1 MPSHEF
7 IIGPYVMPGV
17 LQSVEVPDRALN
29 WQVTQGSAGGI
40 GAATIWRGVKL
51 DEGGIVI
58 TTLITNAAGE
68 VEQDADEAARLWGA
82 FLDLI
87 HPQPIA
93 KPPTWQ
99 IAHPLLEGQRPRITQ
114 GAHSKN
120 KIALF
125 EKSKIAWLGS
135 LVLIEYKPLTIVRPA
150 APDPAKLDSS
160 TVTPQND
167 REKYALQLAD
177 RIKNGI

>member
-1 MPSHEF
+1 MPSHIF
-7 IIGPYVMPGV
+7 TIGPYVVPGI

-58 TTLITNAAGE
+58 TTLITNEAGE
-68 VEQDADEAARLWGA
+68 VVQDADEAARLWGA
-82 FLDLI
+82 WLDLI
-87 HPQPIA
+87 HPQAIA

-99 IAHPLLEGQRPRITQ
+99 IAHPLLEAQRPRITQ

-120 KIALF
+120 KLALF
-125 EKSKIAWLGS
+125 DKSKLAWLGS
-135 LVLIEYKPLTIVRPA
+135 IVLIEYKPLKIVRPG
-150 APDPAKLDSS
+150 APDPAKLD
-160 TVTPQND
+160 TKEVTPQTA
-167 REKYALQLAD
+167 RERYALELVEKV
-177 RIKNGI
+177 KNG

>member
-1 MPSHEF
+1 MPSHVF
-7 IIGPYVMPGV
+7 SIGPYTVPGI

-51 DEGGIVI
+51 DEGGIVL
-58 TTLITNAAGE
+58 TTLITDIGGT
-68 VEQDADEAARLWGA
+68 VIQDADEAARAWGA

-87 HPQPIA
+87 HPKAIA

-114 GAHSKN
+114 AAHSKN
-120 KIALF
+120 KLGLF
-125 EKSKIAWLGS
+125 DKRSIAWLGS
-135 LVLIEYKPLTIVRPA
+135 LVLIEYKPLKIIRPA
-150 APDPAKLDSS
+150 APDPAKLDSKE
-160 TVTPQND
+160 VTPQTA
-167 REKYALQLAD
+167 REKYALELVEKV
-177 RIKNGI
+177 KNG

>member
-1 MPSHEF
+1 MPAHIF
-7 IIGPYVMPGV
+7 NIGPYVVPGI

-58 TTLITNAAGE
+58 TTLITNARGE
-68 VEQDADEAARLWGA
+68 VEQDADEAARLWRS
-82 FLDLI
+82 FLELV
-87 HPQPIA
+87 HPQGIT

-99 IAHPLLEGQRPRITQ
+99 ISHPLLDAQQPRITQ

-120 KIALF
+120 KMALF
-125 EKSKIAWLGS
+125 DKTKIAWLGS
-135 LVLIEYKPLTIVRPA
+135 IVLIEYKALKIVRPGP
-150 APDPAKLDSS
+150 PDPAKLD
-160 TVTPQND
+160 TKEVTPQTA
-167 REKYALQLAD
+167 RERYALELVEKV
-177 RIKNGI
+177 KNG

>member
-1 MPSHEF
+1 MPSHIF
-7 IIGPYVMPGV
+7 TIGPHVVPGI

-58 TTLITNAAGE
+58 STLVTDSNGA
-68 VEQDADEAARLWGA
+68 VVQDADEAARLWGS
-82 FLDLI
+82 FIDLV
-87 HPQPIA
+87 HPQSIA

-99 IAHPLLEGQRPRITQ
+99 IAHPLLEAQRPRITQ

-120 KIALF
+120 KLSLF
-125 EKSKIAWLGS
+125 DKTKIAWLGS
-135 LVLIEYKPLTIVRPA
+135 LVLIEYKPLKIIRPG
-150 APDPAKLDSS
+150 APDPAKLDSKE
-160 TVTPQND
+160 VTPQTA
-167 REKYALQLAD
+167 RERYALELVNKV
-177 RIKNGI
+177 KNG

>member
-7 IIGPYVMPGV
+7 IIGPYIVPGV

-51 DEGGIVI
+51 DEGGILI
-58 TTLITNAAGE
+58 TTLVTNDAGE

-82 FLDLI
+82 FIELI
-87 HPQPIA
+87 HPKPIA

-99 IAHPLLEGQRPRITQ
+99 VAHPLLEAQRPRITQ
-114 GAHSKN
+114 AAHSKN
-120 KIALF
+120 KLSLF
-125 EKSKIAWLGS
+125 DKSKIAWLGT
-135 LVLIEYKPLTIVRPA
+135 LVLIEYKPLKIVRPA
-150 APDPAKLDSS
+150 APDPAKLDSK
-160 TVTPQND
+160 TVTPQTA
-167 REKYALQLAD
+167 RERYALELAEKV
-177 RIKNGI
+177 KNG